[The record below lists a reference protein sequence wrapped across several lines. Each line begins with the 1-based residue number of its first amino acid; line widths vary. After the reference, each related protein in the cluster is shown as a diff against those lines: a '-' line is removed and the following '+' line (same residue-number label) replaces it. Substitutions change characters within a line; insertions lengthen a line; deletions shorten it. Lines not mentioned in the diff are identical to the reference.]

1 MLSHIIALIELR
13 KTHNLQ
19 PLYKVL
25 PPCPYPS
32 IMNSEQSGSHG
43 WHTGFAACIWSW
55 LLALKDEANGQRD
68 SIQKN
73 TEDGIDEIIGQEQIY
88 YDTSCRIMRP

>member
-1 MLSHIIALIELR
+1 
-13 KTHNLQ
+13 
-19 PLYKVL
+19 
-25 PPCPYPS
+25 
-32 IMNSEQSGSHG
+32 MNSEQSGSHG

-88 YDTSCRIMRP
+88 YGNSGRIMRP